1 MTLER
6 LKHENEPEYSVQQT
20 DI

>member
-6 LKHENEPEYSVQQT
+6 LKHENEPDYSVQQT

>member
-6 LKHENEPEYSVQQT
+6 LKHENEPDYSVQQT
-20 DI
+20 YI